1 MIVTKKV
8 DDVLIISFKNLNKLN
23 ILIAQA
29 VKEDLAPYIN
39 IPNNKLI
46 LDLSG
51 VEYIDSSGF
60 GVLLSILR
68 SSRKNNTI
76 FKMCNISGELM
87 ELIKLLKLQNI
98 FDIYKDLNSTI
109 EFINKKRGLL
119 LSLFKTFNS

>member
-39 IPNNKLI
+39 IPNNKLV

-51 VEYIDSSGF
+51 VEYRRRI
-60 GVLLSILR
+60 
-68 SSRKNNTI
+68 
-76 FKMCNISGELM
+76 
-87 ELIKLLKLQNI
+87 
-98 FDIYKDLNSTI
+98 
-109 EFINKKRGLL
+109 
-119 LSLFKTFNS
+119 

>member
-1 MIVTKKV
+1 MVVTKKV
-8 DDVLIISFKNLNKLN
+8 DDILVISFKNLNKLN

-46 LDLSG
+46 LDLTG

-68 SSRKNNTI
+68 SSRKNNTT
-76 FKMCNISGELM
+76 FKMCNIAGELM

-98 FDIYKDLNSTI
+98 FDIYNDLDSCI
-109 EFINKKRGLL
+109 D
-119 LSLFKTFNS
+119 SFK

>member
-1 MIVTKKV
+1 MVVAKKI
-8 DDVLIISFKNLNKLN
+8 DDILVISFKNLNKLN

-39 IPNNKLI
+39 IPNSNLI
-46 LDLSG
+46 LDLTG

-68 SSRKNNTI
+68 NSRRNNTN
-76 FKMCNISGELM
+76 FKICNINDELM

-98 FDIYKDLNSTI
+98 FDIYEDLDSC
-109 EFINKKRGLL
+109 LQ
-119 LSLFKTFNS
+119 SFKEAAN